1 MTEEKI
7 NVDVYNWG
15 PCVVRVKIKDD
26 LVKTLLKE
34 GKNNR
39 LDFRDKLAGIIEN
52 ETGYS
57 TESKQKVLPQL
68 SQYLGVYDQVYQNY
82 VKQPYETKPEYVLS
96 SLWINHQRPNEFNP
110 PHDHDGKISFVIY
123 LQVPEEIKK
132 ENQAFVGKS
141 CGPGGIQFVYGEGP
155 RDCVTT
161 LSYFPEVG
169 DMFMFPSWLKH
180 WVAPFKSKVTRISVS
195 GNLRIV
201 NWDKLPKDYF

>member
-110 PHDHDGKISFVIY
+110 PHDHDGKLSFVTY
-123 LQVPEEIKK
+123 LQIPDELKEEYIK
-132 ENQAFVGKS
+132 ENPDSK
-141 CGPGGIQFVYGEGP
+141 
-155 RDCVTT
+155 T
-161 LSYFPEVG
+161 LDNNST
-169 DMFMFPSWLKH
+169 LKM
-180 WVAPFKSKVTRISVS
+180 P
-195 GNLRIV
+195 
-201 NWDKLPKDYF
+201 PKDYILPKPKPKHE